1 MSRGTTSVIWSLP
14 SLCAV
19 IAASLGTGTL
29 DAAESSAA
37 STAKPRLSRTA
48 IEQLVVHHLQKVPG
62 YEPGDLLSRKEIE
75 PILNELADRGYVPPD
90 PESARRAYLPETSPL
105 VQVLRTPRGI
115 EFMRAVGRQ
124 PEAYDRLERLSW
136 SKIGRGLLADMVN
149 SPDGKRVFEHMS
161 SPAGAK
167 LVESFSTG
175 DAAAEGFRLPT
186 GKIHNANELVE
197 QLVRLYGEAE

>member
-1 MSRGTTSVIWSLP
+1 MSRCTTSVIWSLP
-14 SLCAV
+14 RVCALF
-19 IAASLGTGTL
+19 AAAMGADVLA
-29 DAAESSAA
+29 AAESSAA
-37 STAKPRLSRTA
+37 SPGKPPLSRAA
-48 IEQLVVHHLQKVPG
+48 IEQLVIKQLQKVPG

-75 PILNELADRGYVPPD
+75 PILNELADRGYLPPD
-90 PESARRAYLPETSPL
+90 PESAMRAYLPETSPL

-149 SPDGKRVFEHMS
+149 SPDGKRAFEHMS

-167 LVESFSTG
+167 LVESMLTG
-175 DAAAEGFRLPT
+175 DTDAETFRLPT
-186 GKIHNANELVE
+186 GKVHTANELVE
-197 QLVRLYGEAE
+197 QLVGLYGPN